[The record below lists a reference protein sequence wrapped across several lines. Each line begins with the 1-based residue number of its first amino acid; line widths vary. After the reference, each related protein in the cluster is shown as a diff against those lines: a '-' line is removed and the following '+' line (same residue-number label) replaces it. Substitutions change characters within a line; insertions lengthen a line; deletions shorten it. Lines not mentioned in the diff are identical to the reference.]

1 MSNYIVGLTGGIG
14 SGKSTVAEAFVA
26 LGASLVDTDQIAH
39 ELTAAEGAAM
49 PALSAAF
56 GEEILTENGALN
68 RSHMRQ
74 LIFTDPA
81 AKIRLEGILHP
92 LIQQISAERCHS
104 AKSPYVILAV
114 PLLLESGNY
123 RSRCQRIVVVD
134 CPEKLQI
141 ERVMNRNGLPREE
154 VERIMQS
161 QASRATRLSIADDVI
176 TNSGERSDLSIQ
188 VEKLHQRY
196 LELAR

>member
-39 ELTAAEGAAM
+39 ELTAPEGAAM

-56 GEEILTENGALN
+56 GEEILTKNGALN

-141 ERVMNRNGLPREE
+141 ERVMNRNGLRREE